1 MKGKNWREYA
11 PPEKQRRP
19 KYEQQ
24 RMPDRRPKRRRRR
37 GGFLRKVILLAVLF
51 GLGYGGYLVYQ
62 HFAYPYT
69 VALDAG
75 HGGEDGGA
83 QGIISEDW
91 LTETT
96 ADALEA
102 MLKEDGRFRIVR
114 SRENG
119 ETKSITDRNHKFVR
133 SDPDVVL
140 SIHANAD
147 EDGGG
152 YGFEC
157 YPAVPGMEN
166 HEESLSF
173 ARILAEHMEAAG
185 ARLRG
190 EDGVR
195 FGYYVPQEDGSSQK
209 MLVESSDETVYE
221 YDTFGILKNV
231 DCAAVLVEQ
240 CFVTNEGDVSL
251 FGTEEGC
258 QKAAEAYY
266 AAILEYLGAE
276 PVTETE

>member
-19 KYEQQ
+19 VYRQPE
-24 RMPDRRPKRRRRR
+24 RMEPKRKRRRR
-37 GGFLRKVILLAVLF
+37 GGVLRKLLLAVILF
-51 GLGYGGYLVYQ
+51 GLGYGGFLAYQ

-75 HGGEDGGA
+75 HGGADGGA
-83 QGIISEDW
+83 QGLISEDW
-91 LTETT
+91 LTEET

-102 MLKEDGRFRIVR
+102 LLKADGRFRVVR

-119 ETKSITDRNHKFVR
+119 ETKSITDRNKKFVR
-133 SDPDVVL
+133 AHPDVVL

-147 EDGGG
+147 EDGSG

-173 ARILAEHMEAAG
+173 AGILAEKMEEAG

-190 EDGVR
+190 DNGIR
-195 FGYYVPQEDGSSQK
+195 YGYYVPQEDGSTQK

-240 CFVTNEGDVSL
+240 CFVTNAGDVSL
-251 FGTEEGC
+251 FGTEDGC
-258 QKAAEAYY
+258 RKAAEAYY

-276 PVTETE
+276 PVTE